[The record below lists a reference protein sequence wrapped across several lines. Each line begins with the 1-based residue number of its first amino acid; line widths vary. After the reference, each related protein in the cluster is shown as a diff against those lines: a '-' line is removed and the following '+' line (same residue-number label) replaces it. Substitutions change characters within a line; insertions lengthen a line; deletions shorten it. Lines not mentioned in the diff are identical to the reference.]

1 MLPRVNMIRTDST
14 DYLLFSTDDLISR
27 YIQALGQWESANLSI
42 AELLCEGIDKP
53 LVIDVG
59 ANLGAFTVP
68 LAQKLMARGGL
79 IYPFEPQR
87 VIFYQLCA
95 NIFLNRLDCCI
106 ANNVAISDE
115 EGVLEFNDIDYAQAA
130 NIGGYSIVEEYR
142 ERINSTKSNA
152 DALVHKVP
160 IRTLDSFD
168 FPRPVSLLKIDVE
181 GMELQVLKGAA
192 TLLKSSNYPPIMVE
206 AWTAEWFIAQR
217 SELLAY
223 VEGLGYELFFLNEMD
238 VIAQH
243 KLSQR
248 LCKFVVD
255 PATNTLSYYIEH
267 NS

>member
-1 MLPRVNMIRTDST
+1 MLPRVNMIRTDNT

-27 YIQALGQWESANLSI
+27 YIHTLGQWESANLLI
-42 AELLCEGIDKP
+42 AELFCEGVDMP
-53 LVIDVG
+53 LVLDVG
-59 ANLGAFTVP
+59 ANLGAFAVP
-68 LAQKLMARGGL
+68 LAQKLMPREGL
-79 IYPFEPQR
+79 VYCFEPQR

-106 ANNVAISDE
+106 ANHVAISDQ
-115 EGVLEFNDIDYAQAA
+115 EGILKLTDIDYAQSS
-130 NIGGYSIVEEYR
+130 NIGGYSLVDDYR
-142 ERINSTKSNA
+142 ERTNSTIVTTN
-152 DALVHKVP
+152 ALVHNVP

-181 GMELQVLKGAA
+181 GMELNVLKGAEI
-192 TLLKSSNYPPIMVE
+192 LLRASSYPPIMFK
-206 AWTAEWFIAQR
+206 AWDVEWFKEQR

-248 LCKFVVD
+248 LYKFVVD
-255 PATNTLSYYIEH
+255 PTSNTLSYYVVEQ
-267 NS
+267 S